1 MLVVELG
8 IPELTTEQIESLCQ
22 TAEDA
27 ARKHILSRVSNKQV
41 DRLDISVEAEGTK
54 PVSVTVEINLALS
67 LQAKNVDVQGLVKEA
82 TVVGQKAAENFLR
95 KIK

>member
-8 IPELTTEQIESLCQ
+8 IPELTTEQIELLCQ

-27 ARKHILSRVSNKQV
+27 ARKYVLSKLSSKEI

-54 PVSVTVEINLALS
+54 PVNVTVEINLVLS
-67 LQAKNVDVQGLVKEA
+67 PQTKNVDADAIVKEA
-82 TVVGQKAAENFLR
+82 ANQGQNAAENFLR